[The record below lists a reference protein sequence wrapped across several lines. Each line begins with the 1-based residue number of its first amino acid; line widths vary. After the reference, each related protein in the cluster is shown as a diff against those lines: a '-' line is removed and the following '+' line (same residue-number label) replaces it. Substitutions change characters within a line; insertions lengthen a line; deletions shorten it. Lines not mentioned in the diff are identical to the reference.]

1 MSTFENTPAV
11 SETLLGRQ
19 KFVEIRHRS
28 KSRTIEHLVFQLW
41 PKQYLIE
48 TSQLASIGQKSY
60 DVFFLRMANWI
71 FSASLG
77 RFKLFHFQCVYL
89 RCRSFDGRSEGQQRL
104 VVPEWQGRRARVGGF
119 DGCG

>member
-60 DVFFLRMANWI
+60 DDFFL
-71 FSASLG
+71 
-77 RFKLFHFQCVYL
+77 K
-89 RCRSFDGRSEGQQRL
+89 
-104 VVPEWQGRRARVGGF
+104 EWQIGF
-119 DGCG
+119 SQLRLEDLNFSTSSAFI